1 MTEITLSAIW
11 LVVGFVLLIKGADL
25 LVDGSSSVARLAGIR
40 ELVIGLTIVSFGTS
54 APELLVN
61 VVASLNGSSELAVGN
76 VLGSNIAN
84 IFLILGVAAVIYPL
98 KVHTNTTYK
107 EIPFQLL
114 AALVIIF
121 LAYDYW
127 FNPGGFNGLQVGDG
141 LVLLGFFAIFMY
153 YVFSISKGEDTVKA
167 EVAEMGL
174 GKSVIWI
181 LGGIIGLGYGS
192 HLIVEHS
199 VSLATFAGVSERMIG
214 LSIVAIG
221 TSLPE
226 LAASAMAAYKRN
238 TDLAIGNVVGSNI
251 FNIFWIFGLSAVI
264 NPIAVQET
272 SLVDF
277 LLNIAASLLLFG
289 VLFVGKRHEIERS
302 QGGLFLLI
310 YISYI
315 AFLIFQD

>member
-1 MTEITLSAIW
+1 VTEILLSSFW
-11 LVVGFVLLIKGADL
+11 LILGFVFLIKGADL
-25 LVDGSSSVARLAGIR
+25 LVDGSASIARLAGIR

-121 LAYDYW
+121 LAFDYW
-127 FNPGGFNGLQVGDG
+127 FNPGGFNGLQLGDG
-141 LVLLGFFAIFMY
+141 LVLLGFFLVFMY
-153 YVFSISKGEDTVKA
+153 YVYSISKGEEAVKS
-167 EVAEMGL
+167 EVAGMSL
-174 GKSVIWI
+174 GRSV
-181 LGGIIGLGYGS
+181 LYLLVGIGGLGYGS

-199 VSLATFAGVSERMIG
+199 TSIATIAGVSERMIG
-214 LSIVAIG
+214 LSVVAIG

-277 LLNIAASLLLFG
+277 LLNIAASMLLFG
-289 VLFVGKRHEIERS
+289 VLFVGKKHEIERS
-302 QGGLFLLI
+302 QGGLFLII

-315 AFLIFQD
+315 AFLVYQN